1 MVTVPRSIF
10 CTCLRLVGWSR
21 IRQHIEGAGP
31 RLPNVCSSYIVG
43 RVPCPSPLNMIAFE
57 LFLRQQPKLR
67 LRNPVKQSTG
77 RIFCVAIPSSLAQ
90 PNNSFKPSPL
100 RGLVFAVSCTATLGR
115 YAGRLNSG
123 VSLQNKISAESHEN
137 LRICS

>member
-1 MVTVPRSIF
+1 MITLPRSIF

-31 RLPNVCSSYIVG
+31 RLPNVCSSYSVG
-43 RVPCPSPLNMIAFE
+43 RLPCPSPSHMIAFE
-57 LFLRQQPKLR
+57 LSLRQQPKLR
-67 LRNPVKQSTG
+67 LRNPVTQSTG
-77 RIFCVAIPSSLAQ
+77 RIFGVAITSSLAQ

-100 RGLVFAVSCTATLGR
+100 RGLACAVRFTTPFGR

-123 VSLQNKISAESHEN
+123 VR
-137 LRICS
+137 LRVGKAHTKVKSFSEA